1 MKPIPVEFHIGP
13 LLVHT
18 YGIGLAITF
27 WFGYSYLVKR
37 LRSNGQ
43 SSEWLTSG
51 FIWIIASAIIGAR
64 VVHVIANI
72 SFYLQNP
79 VQVPLIWHGGLS
91 SFGGIG
97 GGLVAALFFM
107 HRYRTTTPLLRT
119 ADIAAPVMM
128 ASWSMG
134 RLLGPQLMYQGG
146 GHSTN
151 AWYGLQY
158 AGQVGYRIPVP
169 IFQSIEDF
177 TVFVIL
183 LQLEKVFTSRCYP
196 IGSLVFSGMALW
208 SIERFFDEYLWLAV
222 PRLWDA
228 VEVFSIILFVFS
240 VMGFTYLQIRRR
252 STGHAISSESEQ
264 SSQAIAG

>member
-1 MKPIPVEFHIGP
+1 MKPIPVSFHIGP

-27 WFGYSYLVKR
+27 WFGYSYLLRRLKKR
-37 LRSNGQ
+37 NMDTT
-43 SSEWLTSG
+43 WLTSG
-51 FIWIIASAIIGAR
+51 FIWIIASAIVGAR
-64 VVHVIANI
+64 IVHVVANV
-72 SFYLQNP
+72 SFYIHYPMQI
-79 VQVPLIWHGGLS
+79 PLIWHGGLS

-97 GGLVAALFFM
+97 GGLAAAIFFIRRSKSPITLVKTADVAAPAL
-107 HRYRTTTPLLRT
+107 
-119 ADIAAPVMM
+119 I

-146 GHSTN
+146 GHPTN

-177 TVFVIL
+177 TVFLIL
-183 LQLEKVFTSRCYP
+183 LRLEKVFQNRRYP
-196 IGSLVFSGMALW
+196 NGSLVTAGIGLW

-222 PRLWDA
+222 PKLWDA
-228 VEVFSIILFVFS
+228 VEVFSIILLVTSAIGFV
-240 VMGFTYLQIRRR
+240 VIQRRWP
-252 STGHAISSESEQ
+252 SSKDTPNPQEESAVLTG
-264 SSQAIAG
+264 

>member
-1 MKPIPVEFHIGP
+1 MKPIPVSFHVGP

-27 WFGYSYLVKR
+27 WFGYSYLLRR
-37 LRSNGQ
+37 LKSRNMDTT
-43 SSEWLTSG
+43 WLTSG
-51 FIWIIASAIIGAR
+51 FIWIIASAIVGAR
-64 VVHVIANI
+64 IVHVVANI
-72 SFYLQNP
+72 SFYLKYPIQI
-79 VQVPLIWHGGLS
+79 PLIWHGGLS

-97 GGLVAALFFM
+97 GGLAASIFFIRRSKTPTSLLRIADVAAPAL
-107 HRYRTTTPLLRT
+107 
-119 ADIAAPVMM
+119 M

-146 GHSTN
+146 GHITN

-177 TVFVIL
+177 TVFLIL
-183 LQLEKVFTSRCYP
+183 LRLQKIYP
-196 IGSLVFSGMALW
+196 NRSYPNCSLVFTCIRLW

-222 PRLWDA
+222 PKLWDA
-228 VEVFSIILFVFS
+228 VEVFSIIL
-240 VMGFTYLQIRRR
+240 L
-252 STGHAISSESEQ
+252 ISSSVGFVILQ
-264 SSQAIAG
+264 RRNFSSKDTLNQHKEGAVLTG